1 MTAAELA
8 DQATRERA
16 IHDRQHAALYPVLA
30 EIDELSGSYRGQ
42 IVVTEL
48 CAIADRLSRIIHAIE
63 SESAACLMREVA
75 HDEARARELALRRAL
90 GVAELAL
97 EYERAQKA
105 TAELGR

>member
-16 IHDRQHAALYPVLA
+16 IHDRHSAALYPVLA
-30 EIDELSGSYRGQ
+30 EIDELAACGQ
-42 IVVTEL
+42 IVTEL
-48 CAIADRLSRIIHAIE
+48 CAVADRLSRIIHAIE

-75 HDEARARELALRRAL
+75 HDAAHSREFELRRAL

-97 EYERAQKA
+97 EAARREQGAR
-105 TAELGR
+105 

>member
-16 IHDRQHAALYPVLA
+16 IHDRQSAALYPVLA
-30 EIDELSGSYRGQ
+30 EIDELAGGYRGQ
-42 IVVTEL
+42 IVTEL
-48 CAIADRLSRIIHAIE
+48 CAVADRLSRIIHAIE

-75 HDEARARELALRRAL
+75 HDAAHSREFELRRAL